1 MKLRAG
7 KKRNNT
13 SWVAGRGIGGQRI
26 YVVRDYD
33 LVVVITAGL
42 YDSRSQ
48 DGSVLDILNNYVLPA
63 IRE

>member
-1 MKLRAG
+1 
-7 KKRNNT
+7 
-13 SWVAGRGIGGQRI
+13 VAGWGLGGQRI

-48 DGSVLDILNNYVLPA
+48 DGSVRDILNNYVLTA